1 MIESATIANLKG
13 QLSKFSGIIS
23 KRRRPKKYSSRDMT
37 RFLCPKTT
45 LVYVLNSD
53 KHLVFTTL
61 SKVKG
66 KQSRLF

>member
-37 RFLCPKTT
+37 RFLCQKTT
-45 LVYVLNSD
+45 LV
-53 KHLVFTTL
+53 
-61 SKVKG
+61 
-66 KQSRLF
+66 